1 MLESILT
8 SNTNENI
15 TLLSMIISLIISTI
29 LGGIISFTYFKA
41 NKEYVAKSYG
51 MTLFIL
57 PIIVSIIIL
66 LIGSNIARAFSLAG
80 AFSIIRFRSSPSN
93 PKDVAYVL
101 FAMAAGLGSGM
112 GLALYSIIFTIFLC
126 TIMFISSKYFSK
138 DDNNTMILKI
148 TIPEDLNYVGI
159 FDDIFDN
166 FTLISELVLIKTTNL
181 GSMFSLKYRVKLKDN
196 ISTKTMIDE
205 IRIRNGN
212 LNISLYKDFE
222 NEE

>member
-1 MLESILT
+1 
-8 SNTNENI
+8 
-15 TLLSMIISLIISTI
+15 
-29 LGGIISFTYFKA
+29 
-41 NKEYVAKSYG
+41 
-51 MTLFIL
+51 
-57 PIIVSIIIL
+57 
-66 LIGSNIARAFSLAG
+66 
-80 AFSIIRFRSSPSN
+80 
-93 PKDVAYVL
+93 
-101 FAMAAGLGSGM
+101 
-112 GLALYSIIFTIFLC
+112 
-126 TIMFISSKYFSK
+126 
-138 DDNNTMILKI
+138 MILKI